1 MSTFYITSG
10 TLTAH
15 IQNSI
20 GSLLIFKILELD
32 WRKIVRPWKASVPA
46 EVASPIS
53 QLLPYLTTAFS
64 TLKLAVRVAAR
75 ALRPIRTL
83 SPAPALL
90 YLLAPVFVFLD
101 ITATLFL
108 RTPYRTALY
117 LLDAAFPLYVFV
129 GVACITGGIL
139 GLVARVLS
147 RVILVSL
154 EVPPTD
160 VTDVPP
166 R

>member
-1 MSTFYITSG
+1 METS
-10 TLTAH
+10 
-15 IQNSI
+15 I
-20 GSLLIFKILELD
+20 
-32 WRKIVRPWKASVPA
+32 PA

-53 QLLPYLTTAFS
+53 QLLPYLTAAFS
-64 TLKLAVRVAAR
+64 ALKLAGRVAAR
-75 ALRPIRTL
+75 ALRPIRSL

-108 RTPYRTALY
+108 RTPYRTAIY

-139 GLVARVLS
+139 GLTARVLS
-147 RVILVSL
+147 RVIVVSL
-154 EVPPTD
+154 DAPPVD
-160 VTDVPP
+160 VVDALPKAGLPIVKSEPAVDAVEP
-166 R
+166 RKRGKRVEKPRVGS

>member
-1 MSTFYITSG
+1 M
-10 TLTAH
+10 
-15 IQNSI
+15 
-20 GSLLIFKILELD
+20 E
-32 WRKIVRPWKASVPA
+32 ASVPA

-166 R
+166 KVKLPKVKSELEADGMELKTRGKRSEKPRVGL

>member
-1 MSTFYITSG
+1 METS
-10 TLTAH
+10 A
-15 IQNSI
+15 
-20 GSLLIFKILELD
+20 
-32 WRKIVRPWKASVPA
+32 PA

-53 QLLPYLTTAFS
+53 QLLPYLTAAFS
-64 TLKLAVRVAAR
+64 ALKLTGRVAAR
-75 ALRPIRTL
+75 ALRPIRSL

-108 RTPYRTALY
+108 RTPYRTAVY

-139 GLVARVLS
+139 GLAARLLS
-147 RVILVSL
+147 RVIIVSL
-154 EVPPTD
+154 QTPPADAVGAPPKAEPPT
-160 VTDVPP
+160 VKSEPAEEAVELRKRGKRGEKP
-166 R
+166 RVGS

>member
-1 MSTFYITSG
+1 M
-10 TLTAH
+10 
-15 IQNSI
+15 
-20 GSLLIFKILELD
+20 E
-32 WRKIVRPWKASVPA
+32 ASAPA
-46 EVASPIS
+46 EAASPIS

-90 YLLAPVFVFLD
+90 YILAPVFVFLD
-101 ITATLFL
+101 IAATLFL
-108 RTPYRTALY
+108 RTPYRTAAY

-147 RVILVSL
+147 RVIIVSL
-154 EVPPTD
+154 EPPPAD
-160 VTDVPP
+160 VTDIPP
-166 R
+166 KVKLPKVKSELGVDGMELKTRGKRSEKPRVGL